1 MSTASVPIQVPRS
14 GFGAPVN
21 VDNLVGEKTVT
32 LSGRYSGAYVL
43 YGSHDGVRFAPL
55 LIFNAGGIESIRQTF
70 KGAFSQLKIKSLAS
84 GAAGVVAN
92 VSGLSVPGDNS
103 FTSLGVG
110 IVLDLG
116 DDLYQVDLN
125 FMGFGRVNGAV
136 VVEGSLDGNGFN
148 PIGEFASSQ
157 AGASLL
163 GIGAI
168 EFSPIATPDRVRYVR
183 LNVQGS
189 AAPGFLVTVGG
200 AQSEAGGTGGSETL
214 AVAYAVGASA
224 FDQTMVVLAS
234 KGGKVVFDGTGLLS
248 PTDETAEILGNW
260 VVGPLTIGPYNV
272 GIGQSG
278 HPTINHNPAAI
289 NSVIIGADASIS
301 GGYSVVVGSGSVSLG
316 GSDVCIGNQ
325 ATDQD
330 GQGNKVIIG
339 TCTGAGGG
347 SIAIGTTCHAD
358 NHGIAVGI
366 NSESIDGYGYGAGIA
381 IGSGASATSVSIAMG
396 DGATASH
403 GGYANIVIGLNAVTD
418 GYGCCVMGANSST
431 GTQVNNGIA
440 VGLGAQSIDWN
451 TTAIGTGAIAGSAS
465 DQSTVDAVAIGHV
478 ASALSMSAIAMGPH
492 STAEGDSTICIGS
505 LASGGDST
513 SFDDISIGRKAVT
526 TNPGDAW
533 GSSNVAIGSP
543 SYTAITNGSVALGS
557 GANAQGFDHVT
568 HLDVGLIAIGYGAD
582 VISMGAS
589 IGIGNGVVVHNTSVF
604 PPSTNEPSIGI
615 GDGASVSGA
624 GGAVVVGPSSST
636 FSNRTVVVGLGAS
649 AFGDG
654 SISLG
659 YASMA
664 GDIDEAPNAIAIG
677 ATSTAYEDSDIVI
690 GNGAHTD
697 DTNPSNDHNIA
708 MGNGAFVLGGASSIA
723 LGDGAQVTGADGV
736 ALGSSSSVTGSNGIA
751 IGQAATAGAGQI
763 VFSSGFSGGAQLFK
777 VVGSTPGNPDLFNF
791 AVANLM
797 GADTTALTLLIKKSD
812 GSTIVSVPVTIGL
825 NNSAGIGYAV
835 LRVANT

>member
-1 MSTASVPIQVPRS
+1 
-14 GFGAPVN
+14 
-21 VDNLVGEKTVT
+21 
-32 LSGRYSGAYVL
+32 
-43 YGSHDGVRFAPL
+43 
-55 LIFNAGGIESIRQTF
+55 
-70 KGAFSQLKIKSLAS
+70 
-84 GAAGVVAN
+84 
-92 VSGLSVPGDNS
+92 
-103 FTSLGVG
+103 
-110 IVLDLG
+110 
-116 DDLYQVDLN
+116 
-125 FMGFGRVNGAV
+125 
-136 VVEGSLDGNGFN
+136 
-148 PIGEFASSQ
+148 
-157 AGASLL
+157 
-163 GIGAI
+163 
-168 EFSPIATPDRVRYVR
+168 
-183 LNVQGS
+183 
-189 AAPGFLVTVGG
+189 
-200 AQSEAGGTGGSETL
+200 
-214 AVAYAVGASA
+214 
-224 FDQTMVVLAS
+224 MVVLAS

-492 STAEGDSTICIGS
+492 STAEGDS
-505 LASGGDST
+505 
-513 SFDDISIGRKAVT
+513 
-526 TNPGDAW
+526 
-533 GSSNVAIGSP
+533 
-543 SYTAITNGSVALGS
+543 
-557 GANAQGFDHVT
+557 
-568 HLDVGLIAIGYGAD
+568 
-582 VISMGAS
+582 
-589 IGIGNGVVVHNTSVF
+589 
-604 PPSTNEPSIGI
+604 
-615 GDGASVSGA
+615 
-624 GGAVVVGPSSST
+624 
-636 FSNRTVVVGLGAS
+636 
-649 AFGDG
+649 
-654 SISLG
+654 
-659 YASMA
+659 
-664 GDIDEAPNAIAIG
+664 
-677 ATSTAYEDSDIVI
+677 DIVI

>member
-330 GQGNKVIIG
+330 GVGNKVIIG

-347 SIAIGTTCHAD
+347 SIAIGTSSHAD

-366 NSESIDGYGYGAGIA
+366 GSLSIDGFGFGAGIA
-381 IGSGASATSVSIAMG
+381 VGASASANSLSIALG
-396 DGATASH
+396 DGAGASG
-403 GGYANIVIGLNAVTD
+403 GGYNNVVIGTNATTD
-418 GYGCCVMGANSST
+418 GYSCCVMGVNSST

-440 VGLGAQSIDWN
+440 
-451 TTAIGTGAIAGSAS
+451 IG
-465 DQSTVDAVAIGHV
+465 
-478 ASALSMSAIAMGPH
+478 
-492 STAEGDSTICIGS
+492 
-505 LASGGDST
+505 
-513 SFDDISIGRKAVT
+513 
-526 TNPGDAW
+526 
-533 GSSNVAIGSP
+533 
-543 SYTAITNGSVALGS
+543 
-557 GANAQGFDHVT
+557 
-568 HLDVGLIAIGYGAD
+568 
-582 VISMGAS
+582 
-589 IGIGNGVVVHNTSVF
+589 
-604 PPSTNEPSIGI
+604 
-615 GDGASVSGA
+615 
-624 GGAVVVGPSSST
+624 
-636 FSNRTVVVGLGAS
+636 
-649 AFGDG
+649 
-654 SISLG
+654 
-659 YASMA
+659 
-664 GDIDEAPNAIAIG
+664 
-677 ATSTAYEDSDIVI
+677 
-690 GNGAHTD
+690 
-697 DTNPSNDHNIA
+697 
-708 MGNGAFVLGGASSIA
+708 
-723 LGDGAQVTGADGV
+723 
-736 ALGSSSSVTGSNGIA
+736 
-751 IGQAATAGAGQI
+751 
-763 VFSSGFSGGAQLFK
+763 
-777 VVGSTPGNPDLFNF
+777 
-791 AVANLM
+791 
-797 GADTTALTLLIKKSD
+797 
-812 GSTIVSVPVTIGL
+812 
-825 NNSAGIGYAV
+825 
-835 LRVANT
+835 